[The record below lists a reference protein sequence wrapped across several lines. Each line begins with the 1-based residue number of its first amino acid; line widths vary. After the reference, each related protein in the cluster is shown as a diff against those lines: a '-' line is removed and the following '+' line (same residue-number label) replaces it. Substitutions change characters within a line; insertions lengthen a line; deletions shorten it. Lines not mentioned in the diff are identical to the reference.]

1 MKFQGIYTPAITPL
15 DASGEIDRKAFAD
28 VLEHLI
34 ASKVH
39 GIVIAGSTG
48 EYYAH
53 TPQERADLAAYAKDV
68 IGTRLPLIVGT
79 GAIRTEDSIA
89 YAAHAREIG
98 ADAILVASPPYA
110 VPSEKE
116 NAAHALAIDKAAGLP
131 IMLYNYPG
139 RMGVSMGEDYFT
151 RVSQSKNVIAIKES
165 SGDLNQLHMLARRF
179 PNIALSCGW
188 DDLALEFFAWGAP
201 SWVCAG
207 SNFLPAEHVALY
219 EACVVEGDF
228 GKGRKIMAAMMPLMN
243 NLDEGDFVQKI
254 KYGAE
259 LEGLAAGNPR
269 LPLLPLDADVKA
281 RFAEVVA
288 TLKAEVAAVTSG
300 ATRTPEPVR

>member
-1 MKFQGIYTPAITPL
+1 MKFEGIYTPAITPL
-15 DASGEIDRKAFAD
+15 DANGEIDRAAFAA

-34 ASKVH
+34 ASGVH
-39 GIVIAGSTG
+39 GIIIAGSTG

-53 TPQERADLAAYAKDV
+53 TAQERTDLAAYAREV

-89 YAAHAREIG
+89 YAVHAREIG

-110 VPSEKE
+110 VPSEEE

-151 RVSQSKNVIAIKES
+151 RVSTSKNVIAIKES
-165 SGDLNQLHMLARRF
+165 SGDLNQLHTLARRF
-179 PNIALSCGW
+179 PNISLSCGW

-207 SNFLPAEHVALY
+207 SNFLPAEHIALY

-228 GKGRKIMAAMMPLMN
+228 AKGRRIMAAMMPLMN
-243 NLDEGDFVQKI
+243 LLDEGNFVQKI
-254 KYGAE
+254 KHGAE
-259 LEGLAAGNPR
+259 LIGLAAGNPR
-269 LPLLPLDADVKA
+269 LPLLPLGAEDGA
-281 RFAEVVA
+281 RLAEVVA
-288 TLKAEVAAVTSG
+288 TLKREVAA
-300 ATRTPEPVR
+300 ATQPVAEPVR

>member
-1 MKFQGIYTPAITPL
+1 MKFEGIYTPAITPL
-15 DASGEIDRKAFAD
+15 DASGEINRKAFAA

-39 GIVIAGSTG
+39 GIIIAGSTG

-53 TPQERADLAAYAKDV
+53 TPQERTDLAAYAREV

-79 GAIRTEDSIA
+79 GAIRTEESVA
-89 YAAHAREIG
+89 YAKHAREIG
-98 ADAILVASPPYA
+98 ADAILVTSPPYA
-110 VPSEKE
+110 IPTEEE

-139 RMGVSMGEDYFT
+139 RMGVSMGEDYFA
-151 RVSQSKNVIAIKES
+151 RVSASKNVIAIKES
-165 SGDLNQLHMLARRF
+165 SGDLGQLHMLARRF

-219 EACVVEGDF
+219 EACVREGDF
-228 GKGRKIMAAMMPLMN
+228 VKGRRIMSAMMPLMN
-243 NLDEGDFVQKI
+243 NLDEGNFVQKI
-254 KYGAE
+254 KHGCE
-259 LEGLAAGNPR
+259 LIGLRAGKPR
-269 LPLLPLDADVKA
+269 LPLLPLEAEEGA
-281 RFAEVVA
+281 RFADVVA
-288 TLKAEVAAVTSG
+288 ALKAEVAG
-300 ATRTPEPVR
+300 ITRPIAGSVR

>member
-1 MKFQGIYTPAITPL
+1 MRFEGIYTPAITPL
-15 DASGEIDRKAFAD
+15 DADGAIDRKAFAA

-39 GIVIAGSTG
+39 GIIIAGSTG

-53 TPQERADLAAYAKDV
+53 SAQERTDLAAYAKEV

-79 GAIRTEDSIA
+79 GAIRTEEAIA
-89 YAAHAREIG
+89 YATHAREIG

-110 VPSEKE
+110 VPSEEE

-151 RVSQSKNVIAIKES
+151 RVSASKNVIAIKES
-165 SGDLNQLHMLARRF
+165 SGDLGQLHLLARRF

-207 SNFLPAEHVALY
+207 SNFLPAEHVALD

-228 GKGRKIMAAMMPLMN
+228 VKGRKIMSAMLPLMN
-243 NLDEGDFVQKI
+243 NLDEGNFVQKI

-259 LEGLAAGNPR
+259 LTGLTAGNPR
-269 LPLLPLDADVKA
+269 RPLLPIDADVKA
-281 RFAEVVA
+281 RFADVVA
-288 TLKAEVAAVTSG
+288 TLKAEVAAVTKQPV
-300 ATRTPEPVR
+300 AEPVK